1 MGGGGGGGEAE
12 TSEDSLGNI
21 YLACSR
27 RSDSRAGAVSEFF
40 SRALLSWNRLIFIGK
55 KEPSTGIAV
64 LRSRG
69 QEGQEGSREGS
80 IKSAGTGLCL
90 KVGR

>member
-1 MGGGGGGGEAE
+1 MNFCPVLYYPNA
-12 TSEDSLGNI
+12 
-21 YLACSR
+21 
-27 RSDSRAGAVSEFF
+27 
-40 SRALLSWNRLIFIGK
+40 WNELIFIGK

-69 QEGQEGSREGS
+69 QEGQEGSWEGS

-90 KVGR
+90 VGR